1 MSTLKLLQETGSF
14 APPQRVRVGQPR
26 YDELPLHLFLK
37 KKPIQIAYLVC
48 LTQLRHGGAMR
59 GAQSKAINIVSN
71 RHHLDYE
78 VVKKYHAR
86 YRHLVSVAARFEHTH
101 NAVFKEL
108 DKRMAVFPLDVRERL
123 ESLTG
128 SSRLLAFLRE
138 KNIDGTAPKDL
149 IDWVRQM

>member
-26 YDELPLHLFLK
+26 YDELPLYMLLK
-37 KKPIQIAYLVC
+37 KQPIQIAYWVC
-48 LTQLRHGGAMR
+48 LTQLRHGGARR

-86 YRHLVSVAARFEHTH
+86 YRHLVSVAARFEWTQ
-101 NAVFKEL
+101 NTALKEL
-108 DKRMAVFPLDVRERL
+108 DERMALFPKDVKERL
-123 ESLTG
+123 ESL
-128 SSRLLAFLRE
+128 SSASKILEFLRE
-138 KNIDGTAPKDL
+138 QDINGTAPNEL